1 LKAAQTSSRL
11 GLKTAQDQA
20 RAWIAST
27 GGGSATGFG
36 CFGQVNPR
44 AKTGDYPLKRLNN
57 QTLLS
62 KILVSFGH
70 SDVVDSRRTSA
81 VDLHVRRRVRTAR
94 IARRLSKQAL
104 GQAAGVTLRQI
115 LEWEKG
121 ADRIAT
127 GRPQAIAG
135 SLQVPVTFFF
145 NGVDRRGEEAGRA
158 AIGETLSRPHRD
170 SHGSAVNPQARRHV
184 ANLLEAIIAGENKD
198 ARSPINV

>member
-1 LKAAQTSSRL
+1 
-11 GLKTAQDQA
+11 
-20 RAWIAST
+20 
-27 GGGSATGFG
+27 
-36 CFGQVNPR
+36 
-44 AKTGDYPLKRLNN
+44 LNN
-57 QTLLS
+57 QTLFS

-94 IARRLSKQAL
+94 IARRLSQQAL
-104 GQAAGVTLRQI
+104 RQAAGVTFQQI
-115 LEWEKG
+115 QEYEKG

-127 GRPQAIAG
+127 GCPQAIAE

-145 NGVDRRGEEAGRA
+145 NGVDGRGEEAAGRA
-158 AIGETLSRPHRD
+158 AIGETLRRPHRD
-170 SHGSAVNPQARRHV
+170 SSRSAANPQARRHV